1 MTRIATI
8 RRRPAALRQLV
19 VSGMLLGAA
28 ACSQASE
35 VVEIKLAH
43 GHDTTHPVHAAMVFM
58 ADRLAE
64 KSDGTMRIDVYTS
77 QQLGTEREALELLQI
92 GSLGMTKVSSS
103 VLEGFAPEFRVLG
116 LPYIFRDENH
126 RFDVLEGPT
135 GYDLLVGLERYRLRG
150 LTYYD
155 AGSRSFYTVTRP
167 VHSPDDL
174 EGMKLRVQE
183 SNIAVQMVRTLGGSA
198 TPIAYGEVFTA
209 LQQGVVDGAENNP
222 PSFHTSR
229 HYEVAKY
236 YSLDEHTA
244 VPDLLLLSMNLWEQL
259 DEEQRRWLQEAADE
273 SAVLQK
279 ELWRE
284 ATEEALRVARE
295 AGVEIIEPEK
305 QAFLDRAA
313 SLLDSYARDP
323 EVGPLVQQIRNQ

>member
-1 MTRIATI
+1 MTFQPGRTRLSVFGKLA
-8 RRRPAALRQLV
+8 V
-19 VSGMLLGAA
+19 FGMLATAGACA
-28 ACSQASE
+28 RTSD

-43 GHDTTHPVHAAMVFM
+43 GHDTTHPVHSAMVFM

-64 KSDGTMRIDVYTS
+64 KSDGTMRIDIYTS

-116 LPYIFRDENH
+116 LPYLFRDESH
-126 RFDVLEGPT
+126 RFNVLEGPT

-167 VHSPDDL
+167 VHSPADL
-174 EGMKLRVQE
+174 DGMKLRVQE
-183 SNIAVQMVRTLGGSA
+183 SNIAMQMVRTLGGSA
-198 TPIAYGEVFTA
+198 TPISYGEVFTA

-236 YSLDEHTA
+236 YTLDEHTA
-244 VPDLLLLSMNLWEQL
+244 VPDLLLISLNLWDEL
-259 DEEQRRWLQEAADE
+259 DEDQRRWLPEAADE

-295 AGVEIIEPEK
+295 AGVEIIEPDK

-313 SLLDSYARDP
+313 SLLDSYASDP